1 MRLLDRI
8 KCADI
13 YSLEWYDG
21 KIYIHVHGYYYD
33 AGFSLENDGKNWRY
47 NEYSGYTMP
56 LTEYLVMTDDD
67 RANWE
72 EICTRWVDD
81 FSEEELLEYF
91 TSDDAPIP
99 LFPSEVTETDVKD
112 CTYIDVIY

>member
-33 AGFSLENDGKNWRY
+33 AGFSLDNDGKNWRY

-56 LTEYLVMTDDD
+56 LSEYLAMTDDD
-67 RANWE
+67 RAHWE
-72 EICTRWVDD
+72 EDSTHWIGDETEDEV
-81 FSEEELLEYF
+81 LEYF
-91 TSDDAPIP
+91 TGEDAPVS
-99 LFPSEVTETDVKD
+99 LLPSEVTEDDVNGM
-112 CTYIDVIY
+112 TYIATIY